1 MLTCQVIAMGDELG
15 LVLDRDAAAK
25 LNVKDGDILCL
36 TEAPDGALLI
46 SHCHPDFTRQMALAE
61 QLMREDREVLHSL
74 ATNALPT
81 D

>member
-1 MLTCQVIAMGDELG
+1 
-15 LVLDRDAAAK
+15 
-25 LNVKDGDILCL
+25 
-36 TEAPDGALLI
+36 
-46 SHCHPDFTRQMALAE
+46 MALAE